1 MSIKLTGMFTS
12 ALIWENPDIVN
23 ASLIAVLNDAERR
36 TVAETE
42 PDALAALDE
51 DEAIA
56 LEARIRRARDKY
68 VSQYRRR
75 SSARVAEKG
84 GRAKGSAENEQ
95 AVMKV
100 EAFERALA
108 RVSRRV
114 AALAQKAAA
123 DLRAE
128 RLAAA
133 RKAKRRPVVPA
144 PRTPRARSTAVT
156 EGNATGERLGDRAL
170 RSPASEKRRAGTQ
183 ALGARRQARRDTKRT
198 LAR

>member
-1 MSIKLTGMFTS
+1 MFSI
-12 ALIWENPDIVN
+12 ALIWENLAIVN
-23 ASLIAVLNDAERR
+23 ASLVAVLNDAERL

-42 PDALAALDE
+42 PDALAGLDE

-56 LEARIRRARDKY
+56 LESRIRRARDKY
-68 VSQYRRR
+68 VGQYRRR
-75 SSARVAEKG
+75 ASARVAKKG

-95 AVMKV
+95 AVMKA

-114 AALAQKAAA
+114 AALAQAAAA

-133 RKAKRRPVVPA
+133 REAKRRPVVPA
-144 PRTPRARSTAVT
+144 PRGTRARSTAVT
-156 EGNATGERLGDRAL
+156 EGAVAGERRGDRAL
-170 RSPASEKRRAGTQ
+170 RSPASEKRRASTQ
-183 ALGARRQARRDTKRT
+183 ALGDRRQARRDTRRA